1 MGDPSKT
8 RKKYSR
14 PKHPWKKDR
23 IEEEGELVKKYAPK
37 NHTEIWKMDAVLENF
52 KHQAKKLSSLKT
64 AQAEKERKQLLNKV
78 ISLGLLNEGSD
89 LASILILKL
98 EDIMNRRLQTLVNK
112 KGLGKT
118 MKQARQFITH
128 AHIMVNGKVITSPSY
143 LVLAKEEPNISFKE
157 SSELAN
163 AEHAERKTLAKP
175 VVPEAKKDDRK
186 KDFRRDFKG
195 KRNSRDRKR
204 Q

>member
-52 KHQAKKLSSLKT
+52 KHQAKKLSSLHT
-64 AQAEKERKQLLNKV
+64 EQAEKEKKQLLNKV
-78 ISLGLLNEGSD
+78 VSYGLLSEGSD
-89 LASILILKL
+89 LAAILVLKL
-98 EDIMNRRLQTLVNK
+98 EDIMNRRLQTIVNR
-112 KGLGKT
+112 KGLAKT
-118 MKQARQFITH
+118 MKQSRQFITH
-128 AHIMVNGKVITSPSY
+128 AHVMVNGKVITSPSY
-143 LVLAKEEPNISFKE
+143 LVLAREEQNIGFKE
-157 SSELAN
+157 GSDLAN

-175 VVPEAKKDDRK
+175 VTPEPKKDDRK
-186 KDFRRDFKG
+186 NSRRDFKG
-195 KRNSRDRKR
+195 KGRRDNNRKR